1 MQLLE
6 YFKPFESLQVSN
18 MGRVIG
24 SRGKE
29 MIPQPNSSG
38 YLKIACKKKS
48 YYIHHMVAKLFIT
61 NPHPEIYTELD
72 HLDSVRARNYA
83 CNLRYCTRSMN
94 QRAIY
99 ERREKMGLN
108 RLSDAKVSWYR
119 KMGERQKKPILYDGK
134 QYACAQ
140 DLAATIGST
149 APCIRKAISV
159 GWYRGKQ
166 IYFVGQ
172 SPSINPKP
180 RSVRKPVEYMGV
192 TYDSCKSMADVFGV
206 SGTAIQLALQRGN
219 WRGHPIRVAA

>member
-1 MQLLE
+1 MPLLE

-38 YLKIACKKKS
+38 YLKVACKRKS

-61 NPHPEIYTELD
+61 NPHPELYTELD

-119 KMGERQKKPILYDGK
+119 KMGELQQKPIWYDGK
-134 QYACAQ
+134 QYACAK
-140 DLAATIGST
+140 DLSATIGTT
-149 APCIRKAISV
+149 AHCIRKAISV
-159 GWYRGKQ
+159 GWYRGRQ
-166 IYFVGQ
+166 LYYVGQ
-172 SPSINPKP
+172 PSNKPKP
-180 RSVRKPVEYMGV
+180 RPQKKPVEYMGV
-192 TYDSCKSMADVFGV
+192 TYDSCKSMANAFGV
-206 SGTAIQLALQRGN
+206 SGTAIQLALKSGN
-219 WRGHPIRVAA
+219 WRGHPISCAA